1 MGSKPTMASPLPHL
15 VSVEFLISSEFSLHA
30 SDPRGNSDPSTT
42 QRFRKRSSTVVIEY
56 GIVLPDSKS
65 LDLHLP
71 GSTFFF
77 LPHGKA
83 NFQEDHV
90 LNSSHQE
97 RRARASPNVSIGF
110 FAHLLLGRRSP
121 QS

>member
-1 MGSKPTMASPLPHL
+1 MGSNQLRPSPLPHL

-42 QRFRKRSSTVVIEY
+42 QRFPKRSSTAVIEY

-65 LDLHLP
+65 LDLHLL
-71 GSTFFF
+71 GSTFSF
-77 LPHGKA
+77 LPHCKA

-90 LNSSHQE
+90 PNSSHQE

-110 FAHLLLGRRSP
+110 VAHLLLV
-121 QS
+121 